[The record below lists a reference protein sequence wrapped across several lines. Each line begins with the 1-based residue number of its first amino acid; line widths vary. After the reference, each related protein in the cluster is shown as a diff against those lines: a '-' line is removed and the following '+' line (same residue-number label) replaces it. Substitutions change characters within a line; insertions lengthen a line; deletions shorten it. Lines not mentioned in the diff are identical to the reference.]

1 MVLDRIGGGT
11 FLVAALLLFCA
22 GCADQMLLA
31 PSQQAIASP
40 KASKQA
46 VALADGGTL
55 EIWTARTSLADDV
68 GPRAF
73 VLRFCG
79 NGERAENAVQTE
91 RQLWGEFPVEIWAVN
106 YPGFGGSSGPSQL
119 RLLAPCGLAAYDVL
133 AKHAA
138 GHPILLSGLSM
149 GTVVALYVAVNRPVD
164 GLLLRS
170 PVPVRDVILGRYGWW
185 NLWLFAGPVAAG
197 FPSEL
202 DSEKNAQRITVPAVF
217 IITGNDELVPRTYQ
231 RRITGAY
238 AGKKKVFVAEQ
249 AHHNTPLTERELQKL
264 QEDLRWLFP
273 KHTTATT
280 RPASRGH
287 PSSATT
293 P

>member
-1 MVLDRIGGGT
+1 M
-11 FLVAALLLFCA
+11 AALLLWCA

-40 KASKQA
+40 GASRQA
-46 VALADGGTL
+46 VALPDGGTL
-55 EIWTARTSLADDV
+55 EIWTARTALTDNV

-79 NGERAENAVQTE
+79 NGERSESAVQTE
-91 RQLWGEFPVEIWAVN
+91 RQMWGEFPVEIWAVN

-119 RLLAPCGLAAYDVL
+119 RRLGPCALAAYDAL
-133 AKHAA
+133 AKQAA
-138 GHPILLSGLSM
+138 GRPILLSGLSM
-149 GTVVALYVAVNRPVD
+149 GTVVALYVAVNRSVD

-170 PVPVRDVILGRYGWW
+170 PVPVRDLILGRYGWR

-197 FPSEL
+197 FPPEL
-202 DSEKNAQRITVPAVF
+202 DSEKNAQRVTAPAVF

-238 AGKKKVFVAEQ
+238 GGKKKVFVAEQ

-273 KHTTATT
+273 KHTGATS
-280 RPASRGH
+280 RPASRAH

-293 P
+293 R